1 MGKVIKTTMKIN
13 NKLNEEEQTAL
24 IEYNDATKQAHE
36 TISEKGFIIIKQ
48 LRLIVIIQSILT
60 GYLIFNG

>member
-1 MGKVIKTTMKIN
+1 MKKN
-13 NKLNEEEQTAL
+13 NKLNEEERLAL

-48 LRLIVIIQSILT
+48 LRLIVIVQSILT
-60 GYLIFNG
+60 GYLIYKG

>member
-48 LRLIVIIQSILT
+48 LRLIVIVQSILT
-60 GYLIFNG
+60 GYLIYKG

>member
-13 NKLNEEEQTAL
+13 NKLNEEERLAL

-36 TISEKGFIIIKQ
+36 TITEKGFILIKQ
-48 LRLIVIIQSILT
+48 LRLIVIVQTLLIS
-60 GYLIFNG
+60 YLIYNG